1 MNSQIKLHPVAI
13 AVVAF
18 GLFAC
23 GDDAGTSSQAETSDV
38 SLQVD
43 SQDELPNCSKKRE
56 GEIAEVLEEKKA
68 YICEDRRWQFDH
80 NILDSVKT
88 ENDLKACLSKNEGDS
103 VWVTKDDAVYVCS
116 DRKWEKVEKKK
127 SSKDDEIP
135 SYDSEDD
142 MPSCNK
148 NREGNLAM
156 VEKEVKLCTD
166 KRWTD
171 LGKAY
176 KSSEDLPNC
185 TSKRKDESAYVVEDA
200 RKFVCD
206 GKKWSEDETVEI
218 PKSSSSK
225 TAKSSSS
232 VKATSSSGK
241 ASSSNSKS
249 SSSSKAGSSDSKAS
263 SSSKA
268 GSSSSKKD
276 DTPKSSAAEIPS
288 GTKGSVKDVRDGITY
303 KTIKIGKNTWFAE
316 NLNYD
321 DGFAVCPMNE
331 KKNCEKYG
339 RLYKFSESGID
350 KGSSVDNVC
359 PTGWHV
365 PDSLEWADLIAYVK
379 ANNGGE
385 PVGVSLKATSGWYAE
400 GDSVFIEGDVL
411 WSRDSTRV
419 GATKGSDRF
428 GFSALPAGSCWET
441 GCFVG
446 DDARF
451 FFISVLEGGA
461 YKLAFDKDEIFYDK
475 EGYYGNISVR
485 CVQNAP
491 LEMDPLP
498 PVVAIDTLL
507 WTAEDLSHSGSKE
520 FLQRDVANACPK
532 GWRIPTEAEF
542 KSVANP
548 NKTAINTQ
556 LPLST
561 KERTYY
567 WVSGNSYN
575 GGNVNCTGNS
585 CFFDSYAPSDLK
597 KRHIRCVSD
606 AAVASTVKSYT
617 CSASEFNK
625 KDSSIT
631 WTVSGKGDGYKV
643 SSYTWNFGE
652 NKDGVK
658 ISDNKATKKFTKA
671 ERVSPSV
678 IIKGTAEVAG
688 EKYDMDIAPVCP
700 KIWGSPDN
708 LIEFTRGIDNE
719 VEIFAGAT
727 YKAFFECD
735 DGEDSHYKNE
745 YAHLSCKFN
754 SGDIETVTI
763 NDTDYTGS
771 YVILEDIAKQVCKES
786 VFTIKV
792 SVDMRC
798 SID

>member
-1 MNSQIKLHPVAI
+1 MNLYTKLCPFAVAGL
-13 AVVAF
+13 AF
-18 GLFAC
+18 GLSAC
-23 GDDAGTSSQAETSDV
+23 GDDAGTSSEIGSSDV
-38 SLQVD
+38 SVQVD
-43 SQDELPNCSKKRE
+43 SQDDLPNCSKKRD

-68 YICEDRRWQFDH
+68 YICNDGRWQFDH

-88 ENDLKACLSKNEGDS
+88 ENDLKACLSKNDGDS
-103 VWVTKDDAVYVCS
+103 VWVIKDDAVYVCL
-116 DRKWEKVEKKK
+116 DRKWEIIKKEEP
-127 SSKDDEIP
+127 SKEDEIP

-142 MPSCNK
+142 MPSCNS
-148 NREGNLAM
+148 NREGNLAL
-156 VEKEVKLCTD
+156 VEKNAKLCTD

-171 LGKAY
+171 LGTAY
-176 KSSEDLPNC
+176 SSSEDLPNC
-185 TSKRKDESAYVVEDA
+185 TSKRKDESVYVIEESQ
-200 RKFVCD
+200 KLVCD
-206 GKKWSEDETVEI
+206 GKKWQQDEAVEI

-232 VKATSSSGK
+232 TKATSSSGK
-241 ASSSNSKS
+241 T
-249 SSSSKAGSSDSKAS
+249 SSSSKAGSSNSKAS

-268 GSSSSKKD
+268 GSSSSQKA
-276 DTPKSSAAEIPS
+276 DTPKSSATEIPS
-288 GTKGSVKDVRDGITY
+288 GTKGSVKDARDGQTY
-303 KTIKIGKNTWFAE
+303 KTIKIGKDVWFAQ

-331 KKNCEKYG
+331 KKNCETYG

-365 PDSLEWADLIAYVK
+365 PDSLEWANLIAYVK
-379 ANNGGE
+379 ANNEGE
-385 PVGVSLKATSGWYAE
+385 PVGVSLKAASGWYAE

-419 GATKGSDRF
+419 GATKGTDRF

-498 PVVAIDTLL
+498 PVVAIDSLL
-507 WTAEDLSHSGSKE
+507 WTAEDLSHSGSNE
-520 FLQRDVANACPK
+520 FLQRDLADACPK
-532 GWRIPTEAEF
+532 GFRVPTEAEF
-542 KSVANP
+542 KSVINP
-548 NKTAINTQ
+548 NSTK

-575 GGNVNCTGNS
+575 GGNVNCTGSS
-585 CFFDSYAPSDLK
+585 CFFDSYAPSDMK
-597 KRHIRCVSD
+597 KRHLRCVSD

-617 CSASEFNK
+617 CSASEFNT
-625 KDSSIT
+625 KDSSVT
-631 WTVSGKGDGYKV
+631 WTVSGKGDGFKV
-643 SSYTWNFGE
+643 SGYTWNFGE
-652 NKDGVK
+652 SKDGVK
-658 ISDNKATKKFTKA
+658 ISDNKATKKFTRA
-671 ERVSPSV
+671 ERIAPSV
-678 IIKGTAEVAG
+678 LVKGTVDVEG
-688 EKYDMDIAPVCP
+688 EKFDLNVAPVCP

-708 LIEFTRGIDNE
+708 LIEFTRGIDDE

-727 YKAFFECD
+727 YKAIFECD

-754 SGDIETVTI
+754 SGNKESITI

-771 YVILEDIAKQVCKES
+771 YVILEDISDQVCKDP